1 MIVAQ
6 KVQVDKFMSK
16 KMYTE
21 IPKSGNDTKMEIRYE
36 IERQVN
42 TLNAPDYDIYDMVA
56 DMANALKDII
66 NNNPSSDAVTKF
78 LNRQHQISEIL
89 TTLKEKN
96 DSIGLTSVVSTE
108 S

>member
-42 TLNAPDYDIYDMVA
+42 NLDVPDYDIYDMVA

-66 NNNPSSDAVTKF
+66 NHNPGSEAVAKF
-78 LNRQHQISEIL
+78 LTRQDQISQIL
-89 TTLKEKN
+89 KTIKEKN
-96 DSIGLTSVVSTE
+96 ELL
-108 S
+108 